1 MKKYII
7 IGGGV
12 AGLTAAINLA
22 RKNNSVT
29 VLEQKDKILKKLLLT
44 GSGKCNFWNKNQDIK
59 FYHSESDNLKNI
71 VTEKN
76 LNNTFSFIKSLN
88 FLMHEKDG
96 YFYPKTNQASTVL
109 NALLITARLNNVELI
124 TNFNINEIKKK
135 EDKFLIYGN
144 NTCLK
149 GDAVVIATGS
159 NATAQSMASE
169 GYTWAKDFGHTVIEV
184 LPSLVQLKST
194 GFFLQNWAGVR
205 SGAKVKLYI
214 NNTLE
219 QEQTGEIQLTDY
231 GVSGICVMQLSNLA
245 VKALNKNQ
253 QVFLKINFL
262 KEYDFDSLNILLDTY
277 DKRLKIIEVLE
288 CLLNKK
294 LANVILEVSKI
305 NKDTKLKD
313 LNLDKKTVLI
323 NNIVEFNLPILGY
336 NDITQAQTVSGGVSL
351 DEINYKNMES
361 TLVKDLYFAGEILDC
376 NGDCGG
382 YNLSFAFLTGLLVGD
397 GND

>member
-22 RKNNSVT
+22 GKNNSVT
-29 VLEQKDKILKKLLLT
+29 VLEQKEKVLKKLLLT

-71 VTEKN
+71 ITKKN
-76 LNNTFSFIKSLN
+76 LDNAFSFIKSLN
-88 FLMHEKDG
+88 FLMYEKDG

-159 NATAQSMASE
+159 NATVQSMASE
-169 GYTWAKDFGHTVIEV
+169 GYTWAKDFGHTIIEV

-214 NNTLE
+214 NNKLE

-262 KEYDFDSLNILLDTY
+262 SEYDFDSLNILLDKY

-305 NKDTKLKD
+305 NKDTMLKE
-313 LNLDKKTVLI
+313 LNKDKKVTLI
-323 NNIVEFNLPILGY
+323 NNIIEFKLAITGY
-336 NDITQAQTVSGGVSL
+336 NDIKKSQTVSGGVSL

-361 TLVKDLYFAGEILDC
+361 TLVKNLYFAGEILDC

-397 GND
+397 END